1 MCLSPENNL
10 DREEE
15 ADYALE
21 VASVELIAIKI
32 EDINM

>member
-1 MCLSPENNL
+1 LFVTIENNL
-10 DREEE
+10 DRRK
-15 ADYALE
+15 DYALE